1 MAEPA
6 AQHDTIP
13 RADYE
18 DKVQAPSSRASPY
31 VYSYSLF
38 SLSSA
43 FLDVLVGELHI
54 RRSRTCCDTL
64 RHGSILRQ
72 AQDTAS
78 STHRRLNELRSGEGL

>member
-18 DKVQAPSSRASPY
+18 DRGQAPSSRASPY

-43 FLDVLVGELHI
+43 FLDVLVRELHI

-72 AQDTAS
+72 AQGFSPPLS
-78 STHRRLNELRSGEGL
+78 SLSL